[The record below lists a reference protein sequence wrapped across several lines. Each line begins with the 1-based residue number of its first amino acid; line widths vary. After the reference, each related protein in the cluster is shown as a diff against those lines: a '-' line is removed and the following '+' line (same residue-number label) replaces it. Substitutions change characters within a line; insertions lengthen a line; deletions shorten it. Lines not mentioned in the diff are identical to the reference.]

1 VFNENLTKDQ
11 FESKLHELS
20 EKYFHL
26 VWYARKGPSDDTEY
40 WEDTPEHIKTK
51 ALNEV
56 SRVEEFFPEETG
68 ELKEDETNWT
78 HGFNSGCLAAFRYIQ
93 TCFDTTSVE
102 DDETGK
108 LICYGGIEQADEE
121 FPFLDT

>member
-1 VFNENLTKDQ
+1 MFSKELVKEE
-11 FESKLHELS
+11 FELKLKELS

-26 VWYARKGPSDDTEY
+26 VWYARKGPSDDKEY
-40 WEDTPEHIKTK
+40 WGDTPDEIKTR

-56 SRVEEFFPEETG
+56 SRVEEFFPTETD
-68 ELKEDETNWT
+68 ELKSDESDWT

-93 TCFDTTSVE
+93 TCFDTTLVE
-102 DDETGK
+102 DDETGGMV
-108 LICYGGIEQADEE
+108 CYGGIEQAEEE